1 MDYII
6 KRLYKI
12 IHSYENLQ
20 KKIKINKVKLDPNV
34 INTQINNIISSPFF
48 SKKYI
53 TPLKTVANDLN
64 LYEITLSD
72 SRVIQ
77 INIYTTLSVVVI
89 KKLLNYICFIIF
101 LNQHYWKKEVSSN
114 LNITIVPLDIS
125 KFLPYKYEIIDI
137 EHINSASST
146 IYYNNPGAGNIYI
159 WRKDELSKVLVHE
172 LLHSFNY
179 DQNLL
184 NITNT
189 GIFKN
194 IDSLNLNETFT
205 ELSAVLICIGIT
217 SFQKS
222 KNLEQ
227 FKTIFIKKLKDENKL
242 SQNNVKKLMKYNNL
256 DSVSDFTSFKYKQN
270 ASIFSYII
278 LKAAIIFYLLNKNKI
293 LFLKEFPK
301 PFDNS
306 LELYVSELE
315 KIYKSKAWNTYVEYL
330 PNPRKSTK
338 LFFTSIKT

>member
-1 MDYII
+1 M
-6 KRLYKI
+6 
-12 IHSYENLQ
+12 
-20 KKIKINKVKLDPNV
+20 
-34 INTQINNIISSPFF
+34 
-48 SKKYI
+48 
-53 TPLKTVANDLN
+53 
-64 LYEITLSD
+64 
-72 SRVIQ
+72 
-77 INIYTTLSVVVI
+77 
-89 KKLLNYICFIIF
+89 
-101 LNQHYWKKEVSSN
+101 SSN

-137 EHINSASST
+137 EHINSASTT
-146 IYYNNPGAGNIYI
+146 IYYNNPGAGDIYI

-217 SFQKS
+217 SFKKS

-256 DSVSDFTSFKYKQN
+256 DLVSDFTSFKYKQN

-278 LKAAIIFYLLNKNKI
+278 LKAAIIFYLLNENKV
-293 LFLKEFPK
+293 LYLKEFPK